1 MNEDKQ
7 GLLSIRLVKSRN
19 YYECKKNVDEL
30 MYKFEEIRFKC
41 HHIEPPKIT
50 PSYEIRYESNSGNV
64 SDKIG
69 NYVQRKLDM
78 ESEAD
83 DFYIELSNAL
93 RTLCR
98 EELIYFKNAYYNRI
112 KEELICDLLNMS
124 RDSLRR
130 VKESCII
137 KVAMYFDVD
146 VMATN

>member
-1 MNEDKQ
+1 
-7 GLLSIRLVKSRN
+7 
-19 YYECKKNVDEL
+19 
-30 MYKFEEIRFKC
+30 
-41 HHIEPPKIT
+41 
-50 PSYEIRYESNSGNV
+50 
-64 SDKIG
+64 
-69 NYVQRKLDM
+69 M

-83 DFYIELSNAL
+83 KFYIELSNAL

>member
-7 GLLSIRLVKSRN
+7 GLLSVRLVKSRN

-41 HHIEPPKIT
+41 HQIEPPRIT
-50 PSYEIRYESNSGNV
+50 PSYEIRYEKSSGSV
-64 SDKIG
+64 SDKVG
-69 NYVQRKLDM
+69 NYIQRKLDL
-78 ESEAD
+78 EDEAN
-83 DFYIELSNAL
+83 ELYEAL
-93 RTLCR
+93 SHALKTLCR

-130 VKESCII
+130 IKESCIVKI
-137 KVAMYFDVD
+137 AMYFDID
-146 VMATN
+146 VMATE

>member
-30 MYKFEEIRFKC
+30 MYKFEQIRFKC
-41 HHIEPPKIT
+41 HYIESPKIT

-83 DFYIELSNAL
+83 EFYIDLSNAL

-98 EELIYFKNAYYNRI
+98 EALIYFKNAYYNRI
-112 KEELICDLLNMS
+112 KE
-124 RDSLRR
+124 
-130 VKESCII
+130 
-137 KVAMYFDVD
+137 
-146 VMATN
+146 